1 MKLRW
6 LGTLFAGVLFSN
18 TLSNTAAFAQFNQF
32 IVFGDSNVDSGF
44 YRALPN
50 PGGGNG
56 YNALWPA
63 AVAAGAGAPTSRP
76 GLMNSEMLAS
86 YFGLTA
92 APSNTPGG
100 TNYATSGAKSVDVN
114 TSANGGFAQAVP
126 TTTQISNYLSANS
139 GNANPN
145 AIYLIN
151 SGANDVSFA
160 NGDAGT
166 GPYPADPAAYLTA
179 RAQGLATAIASL
191 KSAGAQTIMV
201 ATLAQSYP
209 TNDPTARA
217 LKATFNQALSNSLAA
232 QNVSVIKSDT
242 NVFRQAIS
250 ANPAQFGFDQIG
262 NALGTTAC
270 VKPTNIP
277 TAWAL
282 LCSSASGAPSGFAS
296 PNADM
301 TRLFSDDQHFA
312 TAGQKILANYNYGL
326 LPRPTSSP
334 LYAAVLPASRS
345 VQVGS
350 PATAFATII
359 NAGTSALN
367 NCQFSPVSNVNG
379 RFSYQTTNSSNQL
392 TGTPNTPVTI
402 GANASQSFLLAFD
415 TTAAFASTDVQ
426 FAYVCTN
433 ANSALPIVGVNTIKL
448 VFDANPVPDLITIGV
463 TQSGDGYARTGGPSG
478 TGLFVIS
485 SINIGSAG
493 VMTARARVTG
503 TNTPVAV
510 SVCQTDPNTGVCM
523 APPTSSVTATI
534 NNNQITTWGAFAQA
548 SGTVEPDPAQFRIFF
563 EFIDAGGVVRGST
576 STAVTTRP

>member
-1 MKLRW
+1 MTLRW
-6 LGTLFAGVLFSN
+6 LGTFFAGILLSN
-18 TLSNTAAFAQFNQF
+18 ALSNTTAFAQFNQF

-100 TNYATSGAKSVDVN
+100 TNYASSGAKSVDVN

-139 GNANPN
+139 GNANPS

-166 GPYPADPAAYLTA
+166 GPYPADPTAYLTA

-209 TNDPTARA
+209 TNDATARA
-217 LKATFNQALSNSLAA
+217 LKVTFNQALSNSLAA

-262 NALGTTAC
+262 NTLGTTAC
-270 VKPTNIP
+270 VKPGNIP

-312 TAGQKILANYNYGL
+312 TAGQKILANYNYDL
-326 LPRPTSSP
+326 LPKPPTSP
-334 LYAAVLPASRS
+334 LVSAVLPASRS

-359 NAGTSALN
+359 NSGTSALS
-367 NCQFSPVSNVNG
+367 NCQFSPVTNVNG
-379 RFSYQTTNSSNQL
+379 RFSYQTTNSQNQL
-392 TGTPNTPVTI
+392 TGTKNTPVSI
-402 GANASQSFLLAFD
+402 PANSAQSFLLAFD
-415 TTAAFASTDVQ
+415 ATAAFLSTDVK
-426 FAYVCTN
+426 FAYVC
-433 ANSALPIVGVNTIKL
+433 AGAAAALPIVGINTAKL
-448 VFDANPVPDLITIGV
+448 VFDNNPVPDLIAVGLTP
-463 TQSGDGYARTGGPSG
+463 SRDGYVRTGTPTGSG
-478 TGLFVIS
+478 VFVIA
-485 SINIGSAG
+485 SINIGIASS
-493 VMTARARVTG
+493 VTARPRVTG
-503 TNTPVAV
+503 TDVPLTVT
-510 SVCQTDPNTGVCM
+510 VCQTNPDSSCKAT
-523 APPTSSVTATI
+523 PTATVTATI
-534 NNNQITTWGAFAQA
+534 GTNESTTWGVFAQA
-548 SGTVEPDPAQFRIFF
+548 SGVIAPDPAKYRIFF
-563 EFIDAGGVVRGST
+563 EFVDAGGVVRGST
-576 STAVTTRP
+576 STAVTTSP

>member
-1 MKLRW
+1 MRSR
-6 LGTLFAGVLFSN
+6 VL
-18 TLSNTAAFAQFNQF
+18 LSAVAALAVSASSAFAQFNQF
-32 IVFGDSNVDSGF
+32 VVFGDSNVDSGF

-63 AVAAGAGAPTSRP
+63 AVSAGAGTPTSRP
-76 GLMNSEMLAS
+76 GLMNSEVLAS

-100 TNYATSGAKSVDVN
+100 TNYATSGAKSVDIN
-114 TSANGGFAQAVP
+114 TSANGGFSQAVP
-126 TTTQISNYLSANS
+126 TATQISNYLSANS
-139 GNANPN
+139 GSANPN

-160 NGDAGT
+160 NGDVGT
-166 GPYPADPAAYLTA
+166 GPYPADPTAYVTS

-191 KSAGAQTIMV
+191 KAAGAQTIMV

-209 TNDPTARA
+209 TNDPSARA
-217 LKATFNQALSNSLAA
+217 LKVSFNQALASSLASL
-232 QNVSVIKSDT
+232 NVTVVKSDT

-250 ANPAQFGFDQIG
+250 TNPAQFGFDQIG

-270 VKPTNIP
+270 VKPSNIP

-326 LPRPTSSP
+326 LPKPTSSP

-350 PATAFATII
+350 PVTAFALII
-359 NAGTSALN
+359 NSGTSALD
-367 NCQFSPVSNVNG
+367 NCQFSPFTNVNG
-379 RFSYQTTNSSNQL
+379 RFSYQTTDASNQL
-392 TGTPNTPVTI
+392 TGTRNTPVSI
-402 GANASQSFLLAFD
+402 PAGAAQSFVLAFD
-415 TTAAFASTDVQ
+415 TTAAFPSTDVQ

-433 ANSALPIVGVNTIKL
+433 ANAAVPIVGVNTAKL
-448 VFDANPVPDLITIGV
+448 VFDNNPVPDLIAVGLTPSQDGYVRTGDTKGTGVFVIASVNIGV
-463 TQSGDGYARTGGPSG
+463 ASP
-478 TGLFVIS
+478 I
-485 SINIGSAG
+485 
-493 VMTARARVTG
+493 TATARVTG
-503 TNTPVAV
+503 TDVPLSLTL
-510 SVCQTDPNTGVCM
+510 CQTNPDSSCKAT
-523 APPTSSVTATI
+523 PTETVTTTI
-534 NNNQITTWGAFAQA
+534 ANNETTTWGVFAKA
-548 SGTVEPDPAQFRIFF
+548 SGDIKADPAQFRIFF

-576 STAVTTRP
+576 STAVTTAPFNHD